1 MLTCATCAGCTISDC
16 LNTEAVATGEAQ
28 LTLQNSK
35 FVNIFNEGFTDGG
48 ALAVEKATSALLTNI
63 TFTGTSGFDV
73 IARDPEA
80 SIYTDTLN
88 AFEINPSGE
97 GKVLPLARAPA
108 REPLLSETDDSFLSL
123 QQVRYTLPLLRAA
136 ATCSSWPVST
146 SRESWASLVACLQAC
161 CKHKCTH
168 SLSEVARCRASPP
181 PRGLP
186 TRPLPPPPLR
196 PHLIP
201 QPRPSPHQRRQ
212 TRQERAVAEAT
223 ATKMSSLAPQSLR

>member
-1 MLTCATCAGCTISDC
+1 MLTCSTCAGCTISDC

-35 FVNIFNEGFTDGG
+35 FVNNFNEGFTDGG

-97 GKVLPLARAPA
+97 GEGAASGARTCARAIA
-108 REPLLSETDDSFLSL
+108 
-123 QQVRYTLPLLRAA
+123 Q
-136 ATCSSWPVST
+136 
-146 SRESWASLVACLQAC
+146 
-161 CKHKCTH
+161 
-168 SLSEVARCRASPP
+168 
-181 PRGLP
+181 RG
-186 TRPLPPPPLR
+186 
-196 PHLIP
+196 
-201 QPRPSPHQRRQ
+201 RRQ
-212 TRQERAVAEAT
+212 FPEST
-223 ATKMSSLAPQSLR
+223 AGALYFAPTPRRHHVLLMACVYVS